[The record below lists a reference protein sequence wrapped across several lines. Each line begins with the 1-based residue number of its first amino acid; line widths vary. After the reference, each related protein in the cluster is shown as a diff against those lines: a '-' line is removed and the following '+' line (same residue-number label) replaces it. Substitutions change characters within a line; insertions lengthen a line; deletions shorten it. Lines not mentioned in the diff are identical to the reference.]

1 MKANVGTLDRVVR
14 LLLAVGL
21 FSLFFILPGEQKWL
35 GLIGIVPLATGSLQ
49 WCPLY
54 SLFGIRTCN
63 R

>member
-14 LLLAVGL
+14 LLMAAGL

-35 GLIGIVPLATGSLQ
+35 GLIGIVPLVTATIR

-54 SLFGIRTCN
+54 TLTGIRTCN

>member
-14 LLLAVGL
+14 LLLGVAF
-21 FSLFFILPGEQKWL
+21 FSLFFILPCDQKWL
-35 GLIGIVPLATGSLQ
+35 GLIGMVPLVTGLVR

-54 SLFGIRTCN
+54 TLFGIRTCS